1 MKITI
6 VGGGTAGWISA
17 YYISKAQP
25 KMHEIVVVES
35 SKIGIIGAG
44 EGSTGSMVSLLD
56 GSFFNHKVNIQD
68 FISKTDATPKMGIR
82 HKNWGVKKESYYA
95 PLDVSPTGLTNNDY
109 IFKHVLSTYG
119 KEKMHLASR
128 IGQNYENNIY
138 YNYSAFHFDGHKV
151 GNFFKEECLKDGV
164 KVYDSIVTDSKVDES
179 GNVKSI
185 FLEDGYEIESDL
197 FIDCSGFSRILMNK
211 IKSSWVSKKDVL
223 PMNTAMPFLLN
234 YSEEEVVM
242 PETGS
247 TALSSGWMWDIP
259 LYTRRGCGYVFDSSF
274 ISKEDAQK
282 EIELY
287 LGREISPIKF
297 INFDSGYSSDF
308 WKNNVICLGLS
319 SSFVEPLEAT
329 SIHNTI
335 IQISIFVDQFLDTN
349 PGATFIP
356 TKQSLYNK
364 RIKFLMDLTVDFISL
379 HYQGGKRNSEFW
391 KYIADNKVITD
402 NASIILEQAKYK
414 IPGYTIM
421 EGMYGSFSIPLVNWN
436 LAGMGIITKD
446 QAKLELEKESKTLY
460 AKKMY
465 DDWVLEY
472 YS

>member
-6 VGGGTAGWISA
+6 VGGGTAGWIAA

-25 KMHEIVVVES
+25 KMHEIAVIES

-56 GSFFNHKVNIQD
+56 GSFFNYKANIEE
-68 FISKTDATPKMGIR
+68 FVSKTDATPKMGIR
-82 HKNWGVKKESYYA
+82 HKNWGIKKESYYA

-119 KEKMHLASR
+119 KEKMHLASK
-128 IGQNYENNIY
+128 IGQNYENNKY

-151 GNFFKEECLKDGV
+151 GKFFKEECLKDGV
-164 KVYDSIVTDSKVDES
+164 KVYDSVVQKTNITEQE
-179 GNVKSI
+179 NIKSI
-185 FLEDGYEIESDL
+185 VLDDGYILESDL
-197 FIDCSGFSRILMNK
+197 FIDCTGFSRLLM
-211 IKSSWVSKKDVL
+211 KSIGTEWVSKKDVL
-223 PMNTAMPFLLN
+223 PMDTAMPFLLN

-242 PETGS
+242 PETTA

-282 EIELY
+282 EIETY
-287 LGREISPIKF
+287 LGKEISPIKF
-297 INFDSGYSSDF
+297 IDFDSGYSSYF
-308 WKNNVICLGLS
+308 WKNNVLCLGLS

-335 IQISIFVDQFLDTN
+335 VQISIFVDQFLDVDSNT
-349 PGATFIP
+349 TFVK
-356 TKQSLYNK
+356 TKQNLYNK

-379 HYQGGKRNSEFW
+379 HYQGGRKDTEFW
-391 KYIADNKVITD
+391 KHIVDKKVVTE
-402 NASIILEQAKYK
+402 NANTILEQAKYK

-421 EGMYGSFSIPLVNWN
+421 EGMYGSFSVPLANWN
-436 LAGMGIITKD
+436 LAGMGIITKE
-446 QAKLELEKESKTLY
+446 QAKYELEKESKTLY
-460 AKKMY
+460 SKKIY
-465 DDWVLEY
+465 EDWVLNL

>member
-1 MKITI
+1 
-6 VGGGTAGWISA
+6 
-17 YYISKAQP
+17 
-25 KMHEIVVVES
+25 
-35 SKIGIIGAG
+35 
-44 EGSTGSMVSLLD
+44 
-56 GSFFNHKVNIQD
+56 
-68 FISKTDATPKMGIR
+68 
-82 HKNWGVKKESYYA
+82 
-95 PLDVSPTGLTNNDY
+95 
-109 IFKHVLSTYG
+109 
-119 KEKMHLASR
+119 
-128 IGQNYENNIY
+128 
-138 YNYSAFHFDGHKV
+138 
-151 GNFFKEECLKDGV
+151 
-164 KVYDSIVTDSKVDES
+164 
-179 GNVKSI
+179 
-185 FLEDGYEIESDL
+185 
-197 FIDCSGFSRILMNK
+197 
-211 IKSSWVSKKDVL
+211 
-223 PMNTAMPFLLN
+223 
-234 YSEEEVVM
+234 
-242 PETGS
+242 
-247 TALSSGWMWDIP
+247 

-287 LGREISPIKF
+287 LGKEISPIKF

-335 IQISIFVDQFLDTN
+335 VQISIFVDQFLDIS
-349 PGATFIP
+349 PEITFIK
-356 TKQSLYNK
+356 TKQMLYNK

-379 HYQGGKRNSEFW
+379 HYQGGKRDSEFW
-391 KYIADNKVITD
+391 RHIADDKVITD

-465 DDWVLEY
+465 EDWVLEC